1 MPDVSTSSVVPA
13 DAETVWPVVRDF
25 DALPTWHPAISA
37 SELEDGARSDQV
49 GAVRHLTLGDG
60 GAVRERLVALDDRE
74 RRLTYSILESPFPVR
89 DYRSTI
95 RVLPVT
101 ASGECVVT
109 WSVLFD
115 CDLDDAD
122 RLSTLF
128 GRDVFGT
135 GLSGLISYFSPGE

>member
-1 MPDVSTSSVVPA
+1 MPDVTTSTVVPA
-13 DAETVWPVVRDF
+13 DADTVWRVLRDF
-25 DALPTWHPAISA
+25 DGLPAFHPAITA

-60 GAVRERLVALDDRE
+60 GSVRERLVALDDRE
-74 RRLTYSILESPFPVR
+74 RRLVYAILESPFPVR
-89 DYRSTI
+89 DYRATM

-101 ASGECVVT
+101 STGECVVT

-115 CDLDDAD
+115 CDLDDAE
-122 RLSTLF
+122 RLSAFF

-135 GLSGLISYFSPGE
+135 GLDGLVAHLSPGA

>member
-1 MPDVSTSSVVPA
+1 MPDVSTSAVVPA
-13 DAETVWPVVRDF
+13 DAAAVWRVVRDF
-25 DALPTWHPAISA
+25 DGLPTWHPAISA

-60 GAVRERLVALDDRE
+60 GAVREQLIALDDRE
-74 RRLTYSILESPFPVR
+74 QRLTYSILESPFPVR

-95 RVLPVT
+95 QVLPVT

-135 GLSGLISYFSPGE
+135 GLSGLVSYFSPGE

>member
-1 MPDVSTSSVVPA
+1 MPDVSTSTVVPA
-13 DAETVWPVVRDF
+13 DAEAVWSVVRDF
-25 DALPTWHPAISA
+25 DGLPTWHPGISA
-37 SELEDGARSDQV
+37 SELEDGARTDQV

-60 GAVRERLVALDDRE
+60 GAVREQLVALDDRE

-95 RVLPVT
+95 GVLPVA

-135 GLSGLISYFSPGE
+135 GLSGLVSYFSPGE